1 VISRVSAIAF
11 NTFREAVRD
20 RVLYN
25 LILFAVLMVG
35 SALLLGQIS
44 IDIERLFL
52 INMGLT
58 AIALFGVV
66 IAIFIGIGLVSKE
79 IEKRTLYSILSRPVR
94 RWEFIVG
101 KYLGLVGTLVVN
113 AGLMTVGFFGAL
125 LYLRYTYPF
134 QPLVKSDVYILT
146 ALYFILLQFVLVTS
160 LALLFSSFSS
170 PILAAVLSFALFIVG
185 TFAEDIRAAAIMA
198 GGGLGKF
205 LHTLAYLVPNL
216 GSLNVVASVAHGQ
229 PVSNALMLHNTLYVA
244 LYSAA
249 VIFGSILIFE
259 RRNFK

>member
-1 VISRVSAIAF
+1 VISRVSSIAF

-25 LILFAVLMVG
+25 LILFAVLIMG

-52 INMGLT
+52 VNMGLT

-79 IEKRTLYSILSRPVR
+79 IERRTLYAILSRPVR
-94 RWEFIVG
+94 RWEFILG
-101 KYLGLVGTLVVN
+101 KYLGLVATLVVN
-113 AGLMTVGFFGAL
+113 AGFMTVGFFAAL
-125 LYLRYTYPF
+125 AYLTQSYPYHPF
-134 QPLVKSDVYILT
+134 VKSDVYILV
-146 ALYFILLQFVLVTS
+146 ALYFILLQFVLITS

-170 PILAAVLSFALFIVG
+170 PILAAVLSFALFVVG

-205 LHTLAYLVPNL
+205 LQTLAHLVPNL
-216 GSLNVVASVAHGQ
+216 GSLNVVSSVAHGQ
-229 PVSNALMLHNTLYVA
+229 PVSGALILHNSLYVA

-249 VIFGSILIFE
+249 VIFGSVLIFE